1 MLPFCM
7 LVLPAVGGSAALS
20 SLHLSACRATPG
32 CRPSAS
38 GAMRL
43 TCDRCSRPLSVCVCR
58 ALPAEPIDTA
68 TQVLV
73 LQHPAEVSSSHRIVI
88 PLNGLRAAH
97 APHAAPPCTAGEAA
111 NLIRS
116 ADATLR
122 AQCRGRLRDQLQPPQ
137 PTTPADRHRRWTR
150 PSSAFS
156 WSRSRRSAAAAGATA
171 RRRRRGRPWPQRG
184 LASDG
189 LRGRAA
195 ACARGRH
202 VGPGAAHAS
211 ALA

>member
-1 MLPFCM
+1 LISFVNCRDAAFLHAGVAGGGRLGCIVFSPSLCLQGNTGLPSVGIRRHAADLRPLLATAVCM
-7 LVLPAVGGSAALS
+7 RMPSVTS
-20 SLHLSACRATPG
+20 RAHRH
-32 CRPSAS
+32 CDPSA
-38 GAMRL
+38 GA
-43 TCDRCSRPLSVCVCR
+43 S
-58 ALPAEPIDTA
+58 
-68 TQVLV
+68 
-73 LQHPAEVSSSHRIVI
+73 
-88 PLNGLRAAH
+88 
-97 APHAAPPCTAGEAA
+97 APRGGEAA